1 MLSAVTSDLEIT
13 IVIAVVWILGMD
25 TLVIYDSVIS
35 EDDASFE
42 FYRL

>member
-42 FYRL
+42 F